1 MSLYTFKGKVVS
13 QPVVVPLQGYDVVF
27 VVIEVDNE
35 IIKGRKKFFS
45 QTGSYKSNNGR
56 GLVATIFSDIVCSS
70 IGDEVRFVVE
80 ANLEI
85 KELDAEIKYFANDTL
100 GIGNI

>member
-27 VVIEVDNE
+27 VVIEVDSE
-35 IIKGRKKFFS
+35 IIKGRKKFFC

-56 GLVATIFSDIVCSS
+56 ELATTIFSDIVCSS
-70 IGDEVRFVVE
+70 IGDEVRFVVK
-80 ANLEI
+80 ANMEI